1 MAGDMD
7 DPQCIL
13 KRMKSR
19 GCDDP
24 RDMINGN
31 QVDSVVYF
39 GNKSE
44 LRTSLDKSQDE
55 VVSIRN
61 YTRQFQPSSVRNTSS
76 YRITNDIPGTDD
88 RALQPSPSSFHHELF
103 TDPLCL
109 TITSR

>member
-24 RDMINGN
+24 GDMIDGN

-88 RALQPSPSSFHHELF
+88 RAL
-103 TDPLCL
+103 
-109 TITSR
+109 